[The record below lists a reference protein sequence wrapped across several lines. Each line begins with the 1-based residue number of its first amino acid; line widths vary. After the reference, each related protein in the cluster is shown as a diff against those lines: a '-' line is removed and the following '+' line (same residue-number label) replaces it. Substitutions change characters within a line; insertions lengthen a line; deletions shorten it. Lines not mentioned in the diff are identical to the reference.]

1 MEGTVEDVFATGAY
15 WREYYTSLGHEN
27 REVGGFLA
35 ELTRELSP
43 GGGLRILDAGCGPT
57 VLYWTL
63 FAPGR
68 NLLYGFDLNASNIAQ
83 NHRCI
88 EGARAGIVDAGL
100 VEAARHAI
108 GAFALTQ
115 SPEELIAEKA
125 RDVVG
130 LKVANLAATWPYADG
145 KFDLVQ
151 SCFALEQLS
160 DWGTFH
166 AALLEARRVL
176 QPGGHLALVNTAYG
190 EEWLCDGQLFETLY
204 VTAEQLRWTIAD
216 AGFELEGLREIV
228 SNDASWRDQGYGRM
242 LLTRARKA

>member
-57 VLYWTL
+57 VLYWSV
-63 FAPGR
+63 FASGR
-68 NLLYGFDLNASNIAQ
+68 NALYGFDLNASNIAH

-88 EGARAGIVDAGL
+88 EAARAGIIDAGL
-100 VEAARHAI
+100 MEAARHAS
-108 GAFALTQ
+108 GLFGLTQ
-115 SPEELIAEKA
+115 SPEELVLEKA

-130 LKVANLAATWPYADG
+130 LKVANLAKPWPYADG
-145 KFDLVQ
+145 KFGLVQ
-151 SCFALEQLS
+151 CCFALEQLP
-160 DWGTFH
+160 DWGSFH

-176 QPGGHLALVNTAYG
+176 QPDGRLAMVNTAYG
-190 EEWLCDGQLFETLY
+190 KSWLCNRQHFETLY

-216 AGFELEGLREIV
+216 AGFELEELREIV
-228 SNDASWRDQGYGRM
+228 SNDTSWRDQGYGRM
-242 LLTRARKA
+242 LLTHARKG

>member
-27 REVGGFLA
+27 REVGEFLA
-35 ELTRELSP
+35 ELTRDLSA

-57 VLYWTL
+57 VLYWSV

-68 NLLYGFDLNASNIAQ
+68 NSLYGFDLNASNIAH

-88 EGARAGIVDAGL
+88 EAARAGVVDAGL

-108 GAFALTQ
+108 GRFALTQ
-115 SPEELIAEKA
+115 SPEELVAEKA
-125 RDVVG
+125 RDVIG
-130 LKVANLAATWPYADG
+130 LKVANLAKPWPYADG

-151 SCFALEQLS
+151 SCFALEQLP
-160 DWGTFH
+160 DWASFQ

-176 QPGGHLALVNTAYG
+176 RLDGRLAIVNTAYG
-190 EEWLCDGQLFETLY
+190 KGWLCDGQHFDTLY
-204 VTAEQLRWTIAD
+204 VTAEQLRSTLAD
-216 AGFELEGLREIV
+216 AGFVIEELREVV
-228 SNDASWRDQGYGRM
+228 SSDTSWRDQGYGRV
-242 LLTRARKA
+242 LLARARKT